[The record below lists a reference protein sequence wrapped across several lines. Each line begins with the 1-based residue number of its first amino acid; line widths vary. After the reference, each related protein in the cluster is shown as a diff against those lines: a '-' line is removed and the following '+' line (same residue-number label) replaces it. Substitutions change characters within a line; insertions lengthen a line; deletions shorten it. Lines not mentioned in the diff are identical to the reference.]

1 MADKKIIAVVGAT
14 GTQGGALVRAILS
27 EPHGPFAVR
36 ALTRN
41 VNSEKAQELRRL
53 GAEVVAADI
62 DNVNSLKLAFH
73 GVYGVYC
80 ATFYWEH
87 CMPEREMS
95 QAAAMAQA
103 ARNAGATHVIWS
115 TLEDTRK
122 LVPLKDNRLPTI
134 MDKYKV
140 PHFDGKGASNDA
152 FRQIGLP
159 TTYMLGSFYWENLI
173 YMQMGPKKQGD
184 GTLVFALPLGEKR
197 LPGIASDDIG
207 KCAFGI
213 FKRGAQFI
221 GKTVG
226 IAGEHLTGKQMAAS
240 LTRALRQKVVYQH
253 VPFEKYRE
261 LDFPAAKD
269 LANMF
274 QFQHDFEVEFCAAR
288 NVELSRSLN
297 PSLLSFDGWLL
308 KYKNQ
313 IPLS

>member
-41 VNSEKAQELRRL
+41 VNSEKAQELKRL

-103 ARNAGATHVIWS
+103 ARNASATHVIWS

-173 YMQMGPKKQGD
+173 YMQMGPKKQQD

-240 LTRALRQKVVYQH
+240 LTRALRQRVVYQH

-308 KYKNQ
+308 KNKDK

>member
-1 MADKKIIAVVGAT
+1 MPDKKIIAVVGAT
-14 GTQGGALVRAILS
+14 GQQGGALVRAILA
-27 EPHGPFAVR
+27 EPYQPFTVR

-41 VNSEKAQELRRL
+41 ANSDAAQELKKL
-53 GAEVVAADI
+53 GAEVVSADL

-80 ATFYWEH
+80 VTFYWEH

-103 ARNAGATHVIWS
+103 AKNAGATHVIWS

-122 LVPLKDNRLPTI
+122 LVPIRDTRLPTI
-134 MDKYKV
+134 MEKYKV

-159 TTYMLGSFYWENLI
+159 TTYLLTSFYWENLL
-173 YMQMGPKKQGD
+173 YMQMGPKKQAD
-184 GTLVFALPLGEKR
+184 GTLAFALPLGDKR
-197 LPGIASDDIG
+197 LPGIAAEDIG

-226 IAGEHLTGKQMAAS
+226 IAGEHLTGMQMAAAM
-240 LTRALRQKVVYQH
+240 TRALRQKVVYKH
-253 VPFEKYRE
+253 IPFEEYRT
-261 LDFPAAKD
+261 LDFPAAQD

-288 NVELSRSLN
+288 NVEQSRSLN

-308 KYKNQ
+308 KYKNS
-313 IPLS
+313 IPLT

>member
-36 ALTRN
+36 ALTRD
-41 VNSEKAQELRRL
+41 VNSEKAQELKKL

-62 DNVNSLKLAFH
+62 DNVNNLKLAFH

-80 ATFYWEH
+80 VTFYWEH
-87 CMPEREMS
+87 CMPEREMT
-95 QAAAMAQA
+95 QAGTMAQA
-103 ARNAGATHVIWS
+103 AKNAGATHVIWS

-122 LVPLKDNRLPTI
+122 FISLKDERIPTI
-134 MDKYKV
+134 MGKYKV
-140 PHFDGKGASNDA
+140 PHYDGKGASNDA

-159 TTYMLGSFYWENLI
+159 TTYLLTSFYWENLI
-173 YMQMGPKKQGD
+173 YMQMGPKKDAD

-197 LPGIASDDIG
+197 LPGIAAEDIG
-207 KCAFGI
+207 KCAFGV
-213 FKRGAQFI
+213 FKRGAEFV
-221 GKTVG
+221 GKTIG
-226 IAGEHLTGKQMAAS
+226 IAGELLTGRQMAAAM
-240 LTRALRQKVVYQH
+240 TRALRQRVAYKH
-253 VPFEKYRE
+253 IPFDEYRK
-261 LDFPAAKD
+261 LDLPTAQD

-288 NVELSRSLN
+288 NVELSRRLN

-308 KYKNQ
+308 KYKDALQ
-313 IPLS
+313 LS

>member
-27 EPHGPFAVR
+27 EPYGPFTVR
-36 ALTRN
+36 ALARD
-41 VNSEKAQELRRL
+41 VNSEKAQELKKL
-53 GAEVVAADI
+53 GAEVVAADL

-73 GVYGVYC
+73 GIYGVYC
-80 ATFYWEH
+80 VTFYWEH
-87 CMPEREMS
+87 CMPEREMA

-103 ARNAGATHVIWS
+103 AKNAGATHVIWS

-122 LVPLKDNRLPTI
+122 LVPLKD
-134 MDKYKV
+134 V

-159 TTYMLGSFYWENLI
+159 TTYLLASFYWENLL
-173 YMQMGPKKQGD
+173 YMQMGPKKEAD

-197 LPGIASDDIG
+197 LPGIAAEDIG
-207 KCAFGI
+207 KCAFGV
-213 FKRGAQFI
+213 FKRGVQFV
-221 GKTVG
+221 GKPVG
-226 IAGEHLTGKQMAAS
+226 IAGEHLTGKQMAAALS
-240 LTRALRQKVVYQH
+240 RALRQKIVYKH
-253 VPFEKYRE
+253 IPFEEYRT

-274 QFQHDFEVEFCAAR
+274 QFQHDFEVDFCAAR

-308 KYKNQ
+308 KYKND
-313 IPLS
+313 IPLT

>member
-36 ALTRN
+36 ALTRD
-41 VNSEKAQELRRL
+41 VNSEKAQELKKL

-80 ATFYWEH
+80 VTFYWEH
-87 CMPEREMS
+87 CMPEREMT
-95 QAAAMAQA
+95 QAATMAQA
-103 ARNAGATHVIWS
+103 AKNAGATHVIWS

-122 LVPLKDNRLPTI
+122 FISLKDERIPTI
-134 MDKYKV
+134 MGKYKV
-140 PHFDGKGASNDA
+140 PHYDGKGASNDA

-159 TTYMLGSFYWENLI
+159 TTYLLTSFYWENLI
-173 YMQMGPKKQGD
+173 YMQMGPKKDAD

-197 LPGIASDDIG
+197 LPGIAAEDIG
-207 KCAFGI
+207 KCAFGV
-213 FKRGAQFI
+213 FKRGAEFV
-221 GKTVG
+221 GKTIG
-226 IAGEHLTGKQMAAS
+226 IAGELVTGRQMAAAM
-240 LTRALRQKVVYQH
+240 TRALRQRVVYKPI
-253 VPFEKYRE
+253 PFDEYRQ
-261 LDFPAAKD
+261 LDLPTAQD

-274 QFQHDFEVEFCAAR
+274 QFQHDFEVDFCAAR
-288 NVELSRSLN
+288 NVQLARSLN

-308 KYKNQ
+308 KYKDA
-313 IPLS
+313 IPIA

>member
-27 EPHGPFAVR
+27 EPQGPFAVR

-41 VNSEKAQELRRL
+41 ANSEKAQELKRL

-73 GVYGVYC
+73 GVYGVFC
-80 ATFYWEH
+80 VTFYWEH
-87 CMPEREMS
+87 CMPEREMA

-134 MDKYKV
+134 MEKYKV

-173 YMQMGPKKQGD
+173 YMQMGPKKQAD
-184 GTLVFALPLGEKR
+184 GTFVFALPLGDKR
-197 LPGIASDDIG
+197 LPGIAADDIG

-240 LTRALRQKVVYQH
+240 FTRALRQKVVYQH
-253 VPFEKYRE
+253 VPFDEYRG

-308 KYKNQ
+308 KNKEKL
-313 IPLS
+313 PLN

>member
-27 EPHGPFAVR
+27 EPQGPFAVR

-41 VNSEKAQELRRL
+41 ANSEKAQELKRL

-73 GVYGVYC
+73 GVYGVFC
-80 ATFYWEH
+80 VTFYWEH
-87 CMPEREMS
+87 CMPEREMA

-134 MDKYKV
+134 MEKYKV

-173 YMQMGPKKQGD
+173 YMQMGPKKQAD
-184 GTLVFALPLGEKR
+184 GTFVFALPLGDKR
-197 LPGIASDDIG
+197 LPGIAADDIG

-226 IAGEHLTGKQMAAS
+226 MAAS
-240 LTRALRQKVVYQH
+240 FTRALRQKVVYQH
-253 VPFEKYRE
+253 VPFDEYRG

-308 KYKNQ
+308 KNKEKL
-313 IPLS
+313 PLN

>member
-27 EPHGPFAVR
+27 EPQGPFAVR
-36 ALTRN
+36 ALARN
-41 VNSEKAQELRRL
+41 ANSQKAQELKRL

-73 GVYGVYC
+73 GVYGVFC
-80 ATFYWEH
+80 VTFYWEH
-87 CMPEREMS
+87 CMPEREMA

-134 MDKYKV
+134 MEKYKV

-173 YMQMGPKKQGD
+173 YMQMGPKKQAD
-184 GTLVFALPLGEKR
+184 GTFVFALPLGEKR
-197 LPGIASDDIG
+197 LPGIAADDIG

-240 LTRALRQKVVYQH
+240 LTRALGQKVVYQH
-253 VPFEKYRE
+253 VPFDEYRG

-274 QFQHDFEVEFCAAR
+274 QFQHDFEVDFCAAR

-308 KYKNQ
+308 KNKEKL
-313 IPLS
+313 PLN

>member
-27 EPHGPFAVR
+27 EPYGPFTVR
-36 ALTRN
+36 ALTRD
-41 VNSEKAQELRRL
+41 VNSEKAQELKKL

-62 DNVNSLKLAFH
+62 DNLNSLKLAFH

-80 ATFYWEH
+80 VTFYWEH
-87 CMPEREMS
+87 CMPEREMA

-103 ARNAGATHVIWS
+103 AKNAGATHVIWS

-122 LVPLKDNRLPTI
+122 LVPLKDTRLPTI
-134 MDKYKV
+134 MGKYKV

-159 TTYMLGSFYWENLI
+159 TSYLLASFYWENLI
-173 YMQMGPKKQGD
+173 YMQMGPKKQAD
-184 GTLVFALPLGEKR
+184 GTLVFALPLGDKR
-197 LPGIASDDIG
+197 LPGIAAEDIG
-207 KCAFGI
+207 KCAFGV
-213 FKRGAQFI
+213 FKRGVQFV

-226 IAGEHLTGKQMAAS
+226 IAGEHLTGMQMAAAM
-240 LTRALRQKVVYQH
+240 TRTLRQKVVYKH
-253 VPFEKYRE
+253 IPFEEYRA
-261 LDFPAAKD
+261 LDFPAAQD
-269 LANMF
+269 LTNMF

-308 KYKNQ
+308 KYKDGLQ
-313 IPLS
+313 LA